1 MVTYASALVTGA
13 SSGIGACFARLLAAR
28 GSDLVLVARRTD
40 RLAALADSLSAEHG
54 VRVEVL
60 GADLLDPAAL
70 ATVEDRLTRPD
81 RPVHLLVNN
90 AGFGTSGRFA
100 ELPVQREDDEVRLN
114 VLALVRL
121 TRAALPGMVERRH
134 GGILN
139 VSSVA
144 GFQPLPHSATYGAT
158 KAFVTSFTEALA
170 DELRGTG
177 VHATAL
183 CPGFTRTEFHEA
195 NVWPVD
201 RVPGPM
207 WLSVEQVVAA
217 GLAAVERGRPRSVPG
232 AQYKALAAATRL
244 APRGLVRAVTTSL
257 RGSR

>member
-1 MVTYASALVTGA
+1 MATYRTALVTGA

-28 GSDLVLVARRTD
+28 GSGLVLVARRTD
-40 RLAALADSLSAEHG
+40 RLATLADSLRGEHG
-54 VRVEVL
+54 VPVEVL

-70 ATVEDRLTRPD
+70 ATVEDRLTD
-81 RPVHLLVNN
+81 RDEPVELLVNN
-90 AGFGTSGRFA
+90 AGFGTSGPFA
-100 ELPVQREDDEVRLN
+100 ELPVQREDDEIRLN

-121 TRAALPGMVERRH
+121 TRAALPGMIERRH

-144 GFQPLPHSATYGAT
+144 GFQPLSYTATYGAT
-158 KAFVTSFTEALA
+158 KAFVTSFTQALA
-170 DELRGTG
+170 GELRGTG

-183 CPGFTRTEFHEA
+183 CPGFTRTEFHDA

-207 WLSVEQVVAA
+207 WLAVEDVVAA
-217 GLAAVERGRPRSVPG
+217 GLQAVERGRPLSVPG
-232 AQYKALAAATRL
+232 AQYKALAAASRL
-244 APRGLVRAVTTSL
+244 APRRLVRVVTTGL